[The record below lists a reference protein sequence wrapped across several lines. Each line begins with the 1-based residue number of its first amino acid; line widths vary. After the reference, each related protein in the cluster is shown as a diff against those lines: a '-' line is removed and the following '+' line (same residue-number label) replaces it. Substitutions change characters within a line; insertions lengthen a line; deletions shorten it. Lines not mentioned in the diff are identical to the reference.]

1 MLLPIVPHRFDQ
13 EVMSMARDLEK
24 KDLEFEQCVIALA
37 KVMETAQ
44 VGGGNVSPLYFLY
57 ALGKPVCSCD
67 LI

>member
-1 MLLPIVPHRFDQ
+1 
-13 EVMSMARDLEK
+13 MARDLEK

-57 ALGKPVCSCD
+57 AMGKPVCSCD